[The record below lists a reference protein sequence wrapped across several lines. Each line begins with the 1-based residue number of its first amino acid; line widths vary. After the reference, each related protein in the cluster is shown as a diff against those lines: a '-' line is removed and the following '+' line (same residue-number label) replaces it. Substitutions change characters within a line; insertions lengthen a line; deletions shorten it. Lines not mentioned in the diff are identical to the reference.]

1 MLLYH
6 SYIKSVYFIDLF
18 HIKWYNYIE
27 EVTEVLRLKLIS
39 AENVCKFTVCGT
51 EINTVYN
58 EKYEPGDTW
67 HIETD
72 GAMFVKVKL
81 DETMLDSILYL
92 PEKFFEF
99 EIPFGNE
106 RICCYAPEA
115 FSGESHRI
123 ICAIPTDAEIYGER
137 EISLNPHDRH
147 NVDKYYPHAWA
158 NAVTKEHPSLFER
171 NAIDGVIRNE
181 HHGRYPHH
189 SWGGGAREDLEYEV
203 RFGIEA
209 EVSRITIF
217 IRADF
222 PHDTYWREAD
232 LEFSDGTV
240 KHITLAKTVEGQV
253 FEFEPIKS
261 NYVRLCG
268 FKQQRL
274 EDGSLSFAALS
285 QIQIYGKY
293 IK

>member
-1 MLLYH
+1 ML
-6 SYIKSVYFIDLF
+6 
-18 HIKWYNYIE
+18 
-27 EVTEVLRLKLIS
+27 TLKLIN
-39 AENVCKFTVCGT
+39 AAGECKFTACGT
-51 EINTVYN
+51 KINTVYN
-58 EKYEPGDTW
+58 SEFELGDKW
-67 HIETD
+67 RIDTD
-72 GAMFVKVKL
+72 GAKFVKMKL
-81 DETMLDSILYL
+81 DETMLDSIVRL
-92 PEKFFEF
+92 PDCFFEF
-99 EIPFGNE
+99 EIPFGPE
-106 RICCYAPEA
+106 RFYCYAPEA
-115 FSGESHRI
+115 FSGDSHKI
-123 ICAIPTDAEIYGER
+123 ICEEPTEAEIYGER
-137 EISLNPHDRH
+137 EISLNPYDRH

-181 HHGRYPHH
+181 HHGKYPHH

-203 RFGIEA
+203 RFGAEA
-209 EVSRITIF
+209 EVSRISIF

-232 LEFSDGTV
+232 VEFSDGTV
-240 KHITLAKTVEGQV
+240 KHIPLSKTADAQT
-253 FEFEPIKS
+253 FEFEPIKTD
-261 NYVRLCG
+261 YVRLKG